1 MKCWDRMSSDR
12 AVMKGEVGM
21 RGALV
26 VERYLDDVQERL
38 GSRLKVMCRAGCLP
52 VMSRVAWELDLSR
65 RHGKCPLC
73 DSGEVEDVEHIL
85 LHCPAHQHHRS
96 KMMASAAAVYA
107 TANNGAELGDS
118 GEETQVRVLL
128 GARAG
133 SKAAED
139 VIDVQVKRFL
149 VKVWKK
155 RRRVSLAINDRL
167 GRQDVVW
174 AKDWGWSKPQLS
186 DKRATHRR
194 KCRAKRPLSIG
205 KAEHGRRGEG
215 GGQRAQQRGRYSP

>member
-1 MKCWDRMSSDR
+1 M
-12 AVMKGEVGM
+12 
-21 RGALV
+21 
-26 VERYLDDVQERL
+26 
-38 GSRLKVMCRAGCLP
+38 
-52 VMSRVAWELDLSR
+52 
-65 RHGKCPLC
+65 
-73 DSGEVEDVEHIL
+73 
-85 LHCPAHQHHRS
+85 
-96 KMMASAAAVYA
+96 
-107 TANNGAELGDS
+107 
-118 GEETQVRVLL
+118 RVLL

-155 RRRVSLAINDRL
+155 RRRVSQAINDRL

>member
-1 MKCWDRMSSDR
+1 MGPSW
-12 AVMKGEVGM
+12 
-21 RGALV
+21 
-26 VERYLDDVQERL
+26 
-38 GSRLKVMCRAGCLP
+38 
-52 VMSRVAWELDLSR
+52 
-65 RHGKCPLC
+65 
-73 DSGEVEDVEHIL
+73 
-85 LHCPAHQHHRS
+85 
-96 KMMASAAAVYA
+96 
-107 TANNGAELGDS
+107 DS

-139 VIDVQVKRFL
+139 FIDVRVKRFL

-174 AKDWGWSKPQLS
+174 AKDWGWSKPQLT

-194 KCRAKRPLSIG
+194 KCRATYIQAG
-205 KAEHGRRGEG
+205 QAWTARRGRWAACTAARSLQPLTQLREPG
-215 GGQRAQQRGRYSP
+215 GGSASLVIRTRFLYYI